1 MMGGSASIKPL
12 MTLLA
17 AGSGGGGGL
26 PEIKPLT
33 SERAAEQ
40 LLRGHA

>member
-1 MMGGSASIKPL
+1 MGVSASIKPL

-17 AGSGGGGGL
+17 AGSGGGGV

-33 SERAAEQ
+33 AERAAEQ
-40 LLRGHA
+40 LLR